1 MTTAIEEDWERAFSP
16 NGKRVDRL
24 KMPPM
29 VYQIARV
36 FFYNGWA
43 MGAGRVMQAGRS
55 MDETTQMLR
64 IMEIMDCIDHD
75 AEFLGKPKE
84 DLKGP
89 ENPNED
95 LPSFQ

>member
-1 MTTAIEEDWERAFSP
+1 MPSLIEQDWERAFNP
-16 NGKRVDRL
+16 NGKKVDKS

-43 MGAGRVMQAGRS
+43 SGAGQVMSAGRL
-55 MDETTQMLR
+55 MDETSQMLK
-64 IMEIMDCIDHD
+64 IMEIMDSIEND

-84 DLKGP
+84 DIVGP
-89 ENPNED
+89 DNPND
-95 LPSFQ
+95 VLPTCQ